1 MNKLLEMNNEIN
13 TLSNGHLSIQN
24 TTHGLDIVTDAPGQ
38 LDLFLDIS
46 PNPSAEEGVE
56 DFSQYPEYQVSIGAQ
71 WAGPDDPGIVEKD
84 VLESMQTGD
93 NLENHLARAAFRFA
107 EPVTIPAEEMREAQ
121 SVLPSVG
128 MEQETSGPEMSM

>member
-24 TTHGLDIVTDAPGQ
+24 TTHGLGIVTDAPGQ

-71 WAGPDDPGIVEKD
+71 WADPDDPGIVEKD

>member
-24 TTHGLDIVTDAPGQ
+24 TPHGLGIVTDAPGE

-46 PNPSAEEGVE
+46 PDPSNEEGVE
-56 DFSQYPEYQVSIGAQ
+56 DFTRYPEYQVSIGAQ
-71 WAGPDDPGIVEKD
+71 WADPDDPGIVEKD
-84 VLESMQTGD
+84 VLESLQDGN
-93 NLENHLARAAFRFA
+93 NLENHLARAALRFA
-107 EPVTIPAEEMREAQ
+107 EPVIILAEEMREAQ

>member
-71 WAGPDDPGIVEKD
+71 WADPDDPGIVEKD